1 MDEPTPST
9 FASVRDGFAAI
20 RELILVLAM
29 LALFLTPTT
38 VREILQDA
46 GIRSFAGVEFDE
58 KTLTEVENAE
68 SRVIELE
75 NQLALAQSQLE
86 SIAQISPNR
95 VDPRLGSV
103 SRLLA
108 NAQQSASKM
117 SDSLEE
123 AKGKQIE
130 LWQRSGRPPRNHGRD
145 ETSTPEQPEIE
156 QALVAPEE
164 LFNR

>member
-130 LWQRSGRPPRNHGRD
+130 LWQRSGRPPRTHGRE
-145 ETSTPEQPEIE
+145 ETPARDQPEIE
-156 QALVAPEE
+156 QALVAPEV

>member
-1 MDEPTPST
+1 M
-9 FASVRDGFAAI
+9 RDGFAAI

-38 VREILQDA
+38 VREILQEA

-58 KTLTEVENAE
+58 ETLTEVENAE

-75 NQLALAQSQLE
+75 TQLALAQSQLE
-86 SIAQISPNR
+86 SIANISSNR
-95 VDPRLGSV
+95 ADPRLGSV

-108 NAQQSASKM
+108 NAQQSASEM
-117 SDSLEE
+117 SDSLGE

-130 LWQRSGRPPRNHGRD
+130 LWQRSGRPPRSHGRE
-145 ETSTPEQPEIE
+145 ETPDTEQPEIE
-156 QALVAPEE
+156 QALITPAE